1 QAQMFIRAGSNTD
14 RHVRY
19 LAVTPGDAF
28 RELKYLNAGFQH
40 LIAGVGSAV
49 WNSNTIAEERRGLLF
64 ARQHAIDVAFSYIT
78 GLHQRRSDL
87 ANRLFFVSG
96 LFARMDV
103 LYG

>member
-1 QAQMFIRAGSNTD
+1 M
-14 RHVRY
+14 
-19 LAVTPGDAF
+19 
-28 RELKYLNAGFQH
+28 
-40 LIAGVGSAV
+40 
-49 WNSNTIAEERRGLLF
+49 LF
-64 ARQHAIDVAFSYIT
+64 ARQHAIDVAFCYIT